1 MDVLAMTQE
10 MDLYGFDDLDTN
22 QKVLLLNE
30 AYLDIVTREPW
41 PFLENVVTVTAP
53 SGTSK
58 ITNNASVSTNVT
70 DLASVLSMVNTTDDI
85 VMEPERTDIIEKN
98 FRTTGNDISYVS
110 KYYFIGEDLYVYPTL
125 PEAKTFRIYYIRIP
139 TDLTSSTTS
148 ASILLPSRHHSII
161 VFGALV
167 KAFLVNDDP
176 QAAVF
181 QNMYESRYQQMR
193 NDLWLNQY
201 DRTDRIHIVTDSSDW
216 NY

>member
-110 KYYFIGEDLYVYPTL
+110 KYYFIGEDLYVYPAL

-148 ASILLPSRHHSII
+148 ANILLPSRHHSII

-201 DRTDRIHIVTDSSDW
+201 DRTDRIHVVTDSSDW

>member
-30 AYLDIVTREPW
+30 SYLDIVTREPW
-41 PFLENVVTVTAP
+41 PFLESVVTVTAP
-53 SGTSK
+53 AGTSK
-58 ITNNASVSTNVT
+58 ITNNASVSINVT

-85 VMEPERTDIIEKN
+85 VMEPERTDVVEKN
-98 FRTTGNDISYVS
+98 YRTTGTDISYVS
-110 KYYFIGEDLYVYPTL
+110 KYYFIGEDLYVYPAL
-125 PEAKTFRIYYIRIP
+125 PETKTFRIYYVRVP
-139 TDLTSSTTS
+139 SDLTSSTLS

>member
-1 MDVLAMTQE
+1 MDVLSMVQE

-30 AYLDIVTREPW
+30 SYLDIVTREPW
-41 PFLENVVTVTAP
+41 PFLENIVTVTAP
-53 SGTSK
+53 EGVSK
-58 ITNNASVSTNVT
+58 ITNNSLVSPNIT
-70 DLASVLSMVNTTDDI
+70 DLASVLSFINVTDDI
-85 VMEPERTDIIEKN
+85 VLDPERTDVIEKTY
-98 FRTTGNDISYVS
+98 RIAGPDPSLVS
-110 KYYFIGEDLYVYPTL
+110 KYYFVNEDLYVYPSL
-125 PEAKTFRIYYIRIP
+125 PSSKTFRIYYVRVP
-139 TDLTSSTTS
+139 TDLTASTLS

-176 QAAVF
+176 QAAMF
-181 QNMYESRYQQMR
+181 QNMFESRYQQMR

-201 DRTDRIHIVTDSSDW
+201 DRSDRIHVITDSSDW